1 MLQPFYVSVRNNTE
15 NICLIIFLI
24 IVAGGIPMPK
34 YGKDTELE
42 MDNEGGNRKDNKK
55 IIGRFLFL
63 LSFLYFSLSTGMEG
77 FFQSQIF
84 VFGMCGPHSL
94 PPKIVKLFLFYQNG
108 LTV

>member
-15 NICLIIFLI
+15 NICIIIFL

-34 YGKDTELE
+34 YRKDTELE

-94 PPKIVKLFLFYQNG
+94 PPKIVKIILFSLRE
-108 LTV
+108 VI

>member
-1 MLQPFYVSVRNNTE
+1 
-15 NICLIIFLI
+15 
-24 IVAGGIPMPK
+24 MPK
-34 YGKDTELE
+34 YRKDTELE

-94 PPKIVKLFLFYQNG
+94 PPKIVKIILFSLRE
-108 LTV
+108 VI